1 MIKCLYSFDTLG
13 EFLDLIS
20 RLISKFIFIN
30 SEKIKSN
37 AGNPSANTKHSQ
49 KQNQK
54 LIRIKSCPKHP
65 TYTLL
70 YFILYILLF
79 ILALTA
85 REKAQQLQLL
95 GEGTYPVKTRLKTNS
110 GSKSKI
116 AKVASLPMS
125 ENAADFVRLQ
135 NKCKAL

>member
-1 MIKCLYSFDTLG
+1 ML
-13 EFLDLIS
+13 
-20 RLISKFIFIN
+20 FIN

-65 TYTLL
+65 TYAL
-70 YFILYILLF
+70 LYILLF
-79 ILALTA
+79 ILVLLTYA
-85 REKAQQLQLL
+85 
-95 GEGTYPVKTRLKTNS
+95 VKTLLKTNS

-125 ENAADFVRLQ
+125 ENPADFVRLQ